1 MPEQGT
7 GEKVLCSV
15 TLDLL
20 SINHPIGTE
29 KLLTE
34 GFHCIS
40 KSRYFY
46 L

>member
-1 MPEQGT
+1 MPEKGT
-7 GEKVLCSV
+7 GEKMLRSV

-20 SINHPIGTE
+20 SINHLTVTE

-40 KSRYFY
+40 KSLYFY

>member
-1 MPEQGT
+1 M
-7 GEKVLCSV
+7 LRSV
-15 TLDLL
+15 TLNLL
-20 SINHPIGTE
+20 SINHLTVTE

-40 KSRYFY
+40 KSLYFY